1 MKRSTLI
8 LGAVLS
14 EPPHTIRGLGK
25 LRDPGRAGVGSGES
39 NHKEMVKPRGKE
51 RLINQCE
58 RHTSTCYLIFYWWS
72 MLLEEKVV
80 YATSGKLMSTTLL
93 IYDMCLNNTLSYHVQ
108 MCMPASSPQ
117 PQTTVS
123 EQWINS
129 GLLGPDMGLC
139 TLCMYVCI

>member
-1 MKRSTLI
+1 
-8 LGAVLS
+8 
-14 EPPHTIRGLGK
+14 
-25 LRDPGRAGVGSGES
+25 
-39 NHKEMVKPRGKE
+39 
-51 RLINQCE
+51 
-58 RHTSTCYLIFYWWS
+58 

-108 MCMPASSPQ
+108 MCMPAISPQ

-139 TLCMYVCI
+139 TYVCRYVCMYVCMYLILLKYS